1 LNIEK
6 SQFDKIG
13 YWSEIKLDIIKN
25 YAERYS
31 TIFRGKKQ
39 EVFSHVYIDA
49 FAGAG
54 INLSKKTGELVPGSP
69 LNALMVEPPFREF
82 YFIDIDGIKVAS
94 LQELAGSRPDVHIY
108 NGNCNKILLEQIF
121 PKVRY
126 EDFRRGLCL
135 LDPYGLHLDWEV
147 IQAAGRMR
155 TIDLF
160 LNFPIMDMNRNALWR
175 NPDRVSQSDIDRM
188 NSFWGDQSWREIVYQ
203 VKPALF
209 EMEPE
214 KAANEEIAE
223 HFRQRLIKIAN
234 FKRVLKPMPMKNK
247 NNAIVYYL
255 FFASQNEAAER
266 IAKFIFKK
274 YQPHRY
280 NNG

>member
-1 LNIEK
+1 MNIEK

>member
-1 LNIEK
+1 MSIEK

-13 YWSEIKLDIIKN
+13 KWSEIKLDIIKK
-25 YAERYS
+25 YAEKYS

-39 EVFSHVYIDA
+39 ELFSHVYIDA

-54 INLSKKTGELVPGSP
+54 ISLSKKTGEFVPGSP

-82 YFIDIDGIKVAS
+82 HFIDIDGTKVAS
-94 LQELAGSRPDVHIY
+94 LKELIGCRPDVHIY
-108 NGNCNKILLEQIF
+108 EGDCNDILLEQVF

-135 LDPYGLHLDWEV
+135 LDPYGLHLNWEV
-147 IQAAGRMR
+147 IQTAGRMG

-175 NPDRVSQSDIDRM
+175 NPDRVNKSDIERM
-188 NSFWGDQSWREIVYQ
+188 NFFWGDESWRDIAYQ
-203 VKPALF
+203 TMPTLF
-209 EMEPE
+209 EIEPE

-223 HFRQRLIKIAN
+223 HFRQRLIKIAH

-274 YQPHRY
+274 FQPHRY